1 VFFWIAVGGGLV
13 LAISVFYDPRGIT
26 AIGGL
31 VLFIVGVAL
40 VFSRSLATSR
50 REGTGLVHAIVLSVR
65 KALRFARAL
74 MP

>member
-1 VFFWIAVGGGLV
+1 
-13 LAISVFYDPRGIT
+13 VFYDPRGIT

-31 VLFIVGVAL
+31 VLFILGVAL

-50 REGTGLVHAIVLSVR
+50 REGTGLVHVIVLSVR
-65 KALRFARAL
+65 KALRFAWAL